1 MTGEEARKIGRAVE
15 QKIHGL
21 CPGHPIAENSA
32 ATCAVCN
39 MSRLTLE
46 ELVWH
51 TMRPGERRSERRSP
65 DPTPMAPC
73 SECGAPCYA
82 DTDTYSYMR
91 QKRVVDSAHP
101 TPEAQS

>member
-1 MTGEEARKIGRAVE
+1 MTGEEARAIARQVE

-21 CPGHPIAENSA
+21 CPGHPIADSQA

-39 MSRLTLE
+39 MSRITLE

-51 TMRPGERRSERRSP
+51 SMRPGERRVNRRAT
-65 DPTPMAPC
+65 DTTPMAPC

-82 DTDTYSYMR
+82 DDDTYRYMR
-91 QKRVVDSAHP
+91 TLRFGEPV
-101 TPEAQS
+101 EL